1 MKKIVQEE
9 QICVFS
15 IIARLLTQ
23 RLESMFS
30 KTAPFVKI
38 FKKNPQR
45 NCTFLQIKKRA
56 VYILTIIINLFFRCN
71 APEVWNRM
79 DVNDVQRLIFQY

>member
-1 MKKIVQEE
+1 M
-9 QICVFS
+9 
-15 IIARLLTQ
+15 LPQ
-23 RLESMFS
+23 RLESTFP
-30 KTAPFVKI
+30 KTAPLIKI
-38 FKKNPQR
+38 FKKKIPPKMH
-45 NCTFLQIKKRA
+45 FSSDKIRA